1 MNSLNPEEI
10 VSVLKEEIK
19 DFEMKTDIR
28 ETGTVIQVGD
38 GIATVY
44 GLEDAMYGEII
55 LFENNIKGMVQKI
68 ERKTVGCILFGS
80 DIGIKEGSKAIRQK
94 RRAEYMLVTL

>member
-68 ERKTVGCILFGS
+68 EEKLS
-80 DIGIKEGSKAIRQK
+80 DVF
-94 RRAEYMLVTL
+94 YLVLI